1 MEFRTAYGKHD
12 RLQFTPTGV
21 SRTHQSMAPECDI
34 NNIMR
39 RFEKT
44 GVLDHLN
51 RYEGSYGDFTA
62 VPSDYHEAINSVM
75 ATNEMFLTLPAKIR
89 KRFGNDP
96 GHFLDFVQDP
106 SNQDEMIKLGIAFP
120 KDRPDQV
127 IEETPG
133 KKPAKVAKP
142 DPAEQPKGEKNAEKN
157 NG

>member
-1 MEFRTAYGKHD
+1 MEFRTPYSPHK

-75 ATNEMFLTLPAKIR
+75 ETNEMFLTLPAKIR

-96 GHFLDFVQDP
+96 GQFLDFVQDP
-106 SNQDEMIKLGIAFP
+106 SNQDDMIKLGIAFP
-120 KDRPDQV
+120 KDRPGDL
-127 IEETPG
+127 IEKIPG
-133 KKPAKVAKP
+133 EKPAEVEKP
-142 DPAEQPKGEKNAEKN
+142 ADQGKPKGEK
-157 NG
+157 